1 MIRRVIQSSFIIGKH
16 TLPGTA
22 YSPPSQ
28 NVQARFEP
36 AFAQISGLYRKTMN
50 SNGKGSVL

>member
-1 MIRRVIQSSFIIGKH
+1 MIRRVVQSSFIIGTH

-50 SNGKGSVL
+50 SNGKRTVL

>member
-1 MIRRVIQSSFIIGKH
+1 MMRRVIQSSFIIGTH

-36 AFAQISGLYRKTMN
+36 DFAQISGLSCKTMN
-50 SNGKGSVL
+50 SNGKGFVL

>member
-1 MIRRVIQSSFIIGKH
+1 MIRRVIQSSFIIGTH

-36 AFAQISGLYRKTMN
+36 DFAQISGLSRKTMN

>member
-1 MIRRVIQSSFIIGKH
+1 MIRRAIQSSFIIGTH

-22 YSPPSQ
+22 HSPPSQ

-36 AFAQISGLYRKTMN
+36 DFAQIAGLSRKTMN

>member
-1 MIRRVIQSSFIIGKH
+1 MMRQVIQSSFIIGTH

-22 YSPPSQ
+22 HSLPSQ

-36 AFAQISGLYRKTMN
+36 DFVQISGLSRKAMN
-50 SNGKGSVL
+50 LNGKGSVL

>member
-1 MIRRVIQSSFIIGKH
+1 MMRHVVQSSFIIGTH

-22 YSPPSQ
+22 HSPPSQ

-36 AFAQISGLYRKTMN
+36 DFVQISGLPRKAMN
-50 SNGKGSVL
+50 LNGKGSVL